1 MAHEKC
7 TSGGMVDWRSH
18 LDHQIDAI
26 FSLYYIWRPSCWQY
40 RARSQGLSHGT
51 NSNCG
56 YPLPMTRFQSLN
68 PATGEVIAE
77 HQVFDKESVDGAVAR
92 AERAATKWQELGF
105 TGRKRVLDKWNKVI
119 ANRADEFAA
128 LIALETGKPL
138 GDAKLEVSVAISHLS
153 WASSKAGF
161 YLKDQ
166 RRAPGI
172 LMFNMSAMVQRVP
185 LGVVG
190 VIGPW
195 NYPIFTPMGSIA
207 YALAAGNT
215 VVFKPSEFTPGVG
228 VMLEETFNEI
238 APFEGIFKCITG
250 LGETGRFLCESKIN
264 KLAFTGS
271 TRTAKLVAET
281 CSKNMTPV
289 LLECGGKD
297 PVIVDKDANLKLAA
311 EYTVWSAMANA
322 GQSCIGA
329 ERAYV
334 HAQVADKFTEEV
346 LKIVRDLKPG
356 TSYGPA
362 TMPKQLEI
370 IKRHIQAATDAG
382 AKMIY
387 GDVNSVNERIVNPV
401 VMLDVPENCS
411 AMTEETF
418 GPTIAINKVK
428 DMAEAIALSNAS
440 EYGLGA
446 SVFSKRRGY
455 KIAKQLH
462 CGMVAIN
469 SAFSFA
475 AIASVPFGGAK
486 QSGYG
491 RIHGPEGL
499 YEFTYARTL
508 VRPKFEIPLRATSF
522 KRTAGQEKI
531 IASLSKFFK

>member
-1 MAHEKC
+1 MAH
-7 TSGGMVDWRSH
+7 
-18 LDHQIDAI
+18 
-26 FSLYYIWRPSCWQY
+26 
-40 RARSQGLSHGT
+40 
-51 NSNCG
+51 
-56 YPLPMTRFQSLN
+56 FQSLN
-68 PATGEVIAE
+68 PATDEVVAE
-77 HQVFDKESVDGAVAR
+77 HEIFTKDAVDGAVKVASG
-92 AERAATKWQELGF
+92 ATLEWQALGYR
-105 TGRKRVLDKWNKVI
+105 GRKRVLNNWNRVI
-119 ANRADEFAA
+119 KNRAEEFAQ
-128 LIALETGKPL
+128 LIARETGKPI
-138 GDAKLEVSVAISHLS
+138 GDARLEVSVAISHLS
-153 WASSKAGF
+153 WAAGKAAY
-161 YLKDQ
+161 YLKEQ
-166 RRAPGI
+166 HRKPGI
-172 LMFNMSAMVQRVP
+172 LMFNMAAKVQRVP

-195 NYPIFTPMGSIA
+195 NYPMFTPMGSIA

-228 VMLEETFNEI
+228 VLLSDTFDEI
-238 APFEGIFKCITG
+238 APFKGIFKCITG
-250 LGETGRFLCESKIN
+250 LGETGRFLCESAIN

-297 PVIVDKDANLKLAA
+297 PVLVDKDANIKLAV

-329 ERAYV
+329 ERVYV
-334 HAQVADKFTEEV
+334 HE
-346 LKIVRDLKPG
+346 KIAERFKDLMIAAVKDLEAG
-356 TSYGPA
+356 KSYGPA

-370 IKRHIQAATDAG
+370 IKRHVSDATSAG
-382 AKMIY
+382 AKMLI
-387 GDVNSVNERIVNPV
+387 GDVNSIGDRYVAPV
-401 VMLDVPENCS
+401 VMMNVPENCS

-418 GPTIAINKVK
+418 GPTIAINIVK
-428 DMAEAIALSNAS
+428 DMDEAIKLSNAS

-446 SVFSKRRGY
+446 SVFSKRNGER
-455 KIAKQLH
+455 IASKLE

-508 VRPKFEIPLRATSF
+508 VTPRFEIPLRATSF
-522 KRTAGQEKI
+522 KRTSGQEKLI
-531 IASLSKFFK
+531 SLLSRWFS

>member
-1 MAHEKC
+1 
-7 TSGGMVDWRSH
+7 
-18 LDHQIDAI
+18 
-26 FSLYYIWRPSCWQY
+26 
-40 RARSQGLSHGT
+40 
-51 NSNCG
+51 
-56 YPLPMTRFQSLN
+56 MTHFQSLN
-68 PATGEVIAE
+68 PVTDEAIAE
-77 HQVFDKESVDGAVAR
+77 HEIYTKAAVDDAVKVAQGATDR
-92 AERAATKWQELGF
+92 WQALGF
-105 TGRKRVLDKWNKVI
+105 RGRKRVLDKWNRVI
-119 ANRADEFAA
+119 KRRAEDFAE
-128 LIALETGKPL
+128 LIAKETGKPI
-138 GDAKLEVSVAISHLS
+138 GDARLEVSVAISHLS
-153 WASSKAGF
+153 WASGNAGY
-161 YLKDQ
+161 YLKEQ
-166 RRAPGI
+166 HRKPGI
-172 LMFNMSAMVQRVP
+172 LMFNMSSKVQRVP

-195 NYPIFTPMGSIA
+195 NYPMFTPMGSIA

-228 VMLEETFNEI
+228 VLLSETFAEI
-238 APFEGIFKCITG
+238 APFSGIFKCITG
-250 LGETGRFLCESKIN
+250 LGETGKFLCESSIN

-297 PVIVDKDANLKLAA
+297 PVIVDKDANIKLAV

-329 ERAYV
+329 ERVYV
-334 HAQVADKFTEEV
+334 HENVADKFKETIIAAVKELQV
-346 LKIVRDLKPG
+346 GK
-356 TSYGPA
+356 SYGPA

-370 IKRHIQAATDAG
+370 IKRHVSDAIAAG
-382 AKMIY
+382 ANMLI
-387 GDVNSVNERIVNPV
+387 GDTNSIGDRYVAPV
-401 VMLDVPENCS
+401 VMMNVPENCT

-418 GPTIAINKVK
+418 GPTIAINVVK
-428 DMAEAIALSNAS
+428 DMDEAVRLSNAS

-446 SVFSKRRGY
+446 SVFAKRNGER
-455 KIAKQLH
+455 IAAQLQ

-508 VRPKFEIPLRATSF
+508 VTPRFEIPLRATSF
-522 KRTAGQEKI
+522 KRTSGQERI
-531 IASLSKFFK
+531 ISTLSKWFS